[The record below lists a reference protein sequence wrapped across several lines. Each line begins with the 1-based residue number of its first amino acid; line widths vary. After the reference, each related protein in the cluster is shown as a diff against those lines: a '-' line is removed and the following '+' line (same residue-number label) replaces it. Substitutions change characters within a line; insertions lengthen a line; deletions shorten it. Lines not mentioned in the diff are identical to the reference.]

1 MAEPWVDDGASCP
14 AAAHQSGHC
23 TESSRD
29 CSCGKSHSK
38 QFMIK
43 SKSINSEKL
52 QAALAE
58 LEAERQRRVQAG
70 MWGRA
75 TAPNSAA

>member
-1 MAEPWVDDGASCP
+1 
-14 AAAHQSGHC
+14 
-23 TESSRD
+23 
-29 CSCGKSHSK
+29 
-38 QFMIK
+38 MIK

-58 LEAERQRRVQAG
+58 LEAEWQRRVQAG
-70 MWGRA
+70 KWGRA